1 MALGDIESA
10 WHHALDFHAASPD
23 HPDHRS
29 VGLALLVDVSRARVA
44 DVDAPVNDQRVHLAL
59 LASMVELQP
68 TLPRLW
74 CWLAEHY
81 SREKEEGVRK
91 EVACLLRARDLLAT
105 HLATANRTSFLTCKS
120 SKTLKDVED
129 RLAVVS
135 SGIRD
140 LKEIQDKVC
149 GDIRRRE
156 LASDEKVEEEQNS
169 GEFED
174 LGRSVRLK
182 GIEEVLAQETGN
194 KDLELDND
202 SVIRRFEERW
212 F

>member
-1 MALGDIESA
+1 MALGDTESA

-156 LASDEKVEEEQNS
+156 LVVEEAQNS

-194 KDLELDND
+194 KDLDLDND

>member
-91 EVACLLRARDLLAT
+91 EVACLLRAKDLLAT

-156 LASDEKVEEEQNS
+156 LVVEEAQNS

-194 KDLELDND
+194 KDLDLDND
-202 SVIRRFEERW
+202 SVIRRFEDRW

>member
-1 MALGDIESA
+1 M
-10 WHHALDFHAASPD
+10 
-23 HPDHRS
+23 
-29 VGLALLVDVSRARVA
+29 
-44 DVDAPVNDQRVHLAL
+44 DAPVNDQRVHLAL

-105 HLATANRTSFLTCKS
+105 FLATANRTSFLTCKS

-156 LASDEKVEEEQNS
+156 LVVEEAQNS

>member
-91 EVACLLRARDLLAT
+91 EVACLLRAKDLLAT
-105 HLATANRTSFLTCKS
+105 QLATANRTSFLTCKS

-156 LASDEKVEEEQNS
+156 LVVEEAQNS

-194 KDLELDND
+194 KDLDLDND
-202 SVIRRFEERW
+202 SVIRRFEDRW

>member
-1 MALGDIESA
+1 MV
-10 WHHALDFHAASPD
+10 SP
-23 HPDHRS
+23 
-29 VGLALLVDVSRARVA
+29 
-44 DVDAPVNDQRVHLAL
+44 
-59 LASMVELQP
+59 
-68 TLPRLW
+68 
-74 CWLAEHY
+74 
-81 SREKEEGVRK
+81 
-91 EVACLLRARDLLAT
+91 
-105 HLATANRTSFLTCKS
+105 
-120 SKTLKDVED
+120 
-129 RLAVVS
+129 
-135 SGIRD
+135 GIGD

-156 LASDEKVEEEQNS
+156 LVVEEAQNS

-194 KDLELDND
+194 KDLDLDND

>member
-91 EVACLLRARDLLAT
+91 EVACLLRAKDLLAT

-156 LASDEKVEEEQNS
+156 LVVEEAQNS

-194 KDLELDND
+194 KDLDLDND

>member
-1 MALGDIESA
+1 M
-10 WHHALDFHAASPD
+10 
-23 HPDHRS
+23 
-29 VGLALLVDVSRARVA
+29 
-44 DVDAPVNDQRVHLAL
+44 DAPVNDQRVHLAL

-91 EVACLLRARDLLAT
+91 EVACLLRAKDLLAT

-156 LASDEKVEEEQNS
+156 LVVEEAQNS

-194 KDLELDND
+194 KDLDLDND